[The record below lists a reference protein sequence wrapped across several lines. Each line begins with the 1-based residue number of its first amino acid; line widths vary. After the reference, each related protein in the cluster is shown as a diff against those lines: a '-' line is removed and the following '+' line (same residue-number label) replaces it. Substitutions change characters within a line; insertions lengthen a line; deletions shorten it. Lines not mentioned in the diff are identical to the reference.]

1 MMPKEGEKSAA
12 EIQRFH
18 PGRPVGHLSWDIVP
32 LNRCSVRP
40 SYLNNPVT
48 VLPPL
53 DSEAYLEK
61 NKKINKIK
69 K

>member
-32 LNRCSVRP
+32 LNRCSV
-40 SYLNNPVT
+40 T
-48 VLPPL
+48 
-53 DSEAYLEK
+53 E
-61 NKKINKIK
+61 NKKNIILNRCYA
-69 K
+69 